1 MPKVS
6 VIINCYNGER
16 YLKEAIDSV
25 YSQTYKDW
33 EIIFWDDASTDNSE
47 QIARS
52 YDERLRYF
60 KGKKALSLGQ
70 ARNWAIR
77 HAKGELIAILDQD
90 DIWMPEKLELQVSLF
105 ENNPSVG
112 LVFSDAID
120 YYQDTGKSIS
130 HFVNLGLQPPR
141 GKIFKYLFT
150 MDKYPISMPTTIFR
164 RSALESLPEW
174 FDERFKY
181 AEEYDLFLR
190 IAYEWECDYIN
201 KPLAI
206 HRIHDSSSTK
216 IFHKDISV
224 ELSSVMEKILSDH
237 PELITLF
244 KKEIARNR
252 SIIAL
257 QCGKSLCQMGEK
269 KEARKILIKHI
280 NHYKCFLFLLGTFL
294 PKKFILNLLNSYNK
308 LVRGRFLKSK
318 KNPNPKA
325 L

>member
-47 QIARS
+47 QIAKS
-52 YDERLRYF
+52 FDERLRYF

-70 ARNWAIR
+70 ARNWAIEK
-77 HAKGELIAILDQD
+77 AKGDFIAILDQD

-105 ENNPSVG
+105 EKNTSVG

-120 YYQDTGKSIS
+120 FYQDTGKSIS
-130 HFVNLGLQPPR
+130 HFTNLGLNPPR

-150 MDKYPISMPTTIFR
+150 MDKYPISMPTAVFR
-164 RSALESLPEW
+164 RSALDSLSEW
-174 FDERFKY
+174 FDIRYKY

-190 IAYEWECDYIN
+190 IAYNWECDYIN

-206 HRIHDSSSTK
+206 HRIHNASSTK
-216 IFHKDISV
+216 IFHKEISI
-224 ELSSVMEKILSDH
+224 ELSSVMEKIINYY
-237 PELITLF
+237 PEIKVTL
-244 KKEIARNR
+244 KKEIEKNKN
-252 SIIAL
+252 IIAL
-257 QCGKSLCQMGEK
+257 QYGKSLWQSGQK
-269 KEARKILIKHI
+269 KEARQIFKKHI
-280 NHYKCFLFLLGTFL
+280 FYKKCFFFFLSTFF
-294 PKKFILNLLNSYNK
+294 PKRFETHVLNLYIPIIRDNFMK
-308 LVRGRFLKSK
+308 LKEKLKV
-318 KNPNPKA
+318 